1 MWIPSQTWVPSSC
14 FIFSLK
20 DQAAASISW
29 KSPAE
34 SDSSLRILAQKVCQ
48 VLALKLLWNWQL
60 SKSTVLV
67 LLCKD
72 LLLSNRVLRRW
83 GRMKLPE
90 FLYTGLFFTYLIDS
104 GGNGQQYWQHY
115 RKLSFQTF
123 AEILSIQCFWLRAS
137 SDFPSGIDL

>member
-1 MWIPSQTWVPSSC
+1 MWRSSQTWVPSSC

-20 DQAAASISW
+20 DQAAAGISW

-48 VLALKLLWNWQL
+48 VLASKLLWNWQL

-72 LLLSNRVLRRW
+72 LLLSNRALRQW
-83 GRMKLPE
+83 GRMKQPK
-90 FLYTGLFFTYLIDS
+90 FLCTGLFFTYLIDCRGS
-104 GGNGQQYWQHY
+104 GQQYWQHY
-115 RKLSFQTF
+115 RKLSFQTST
-123 AEILSIQCFWLRAS
+123 EILSIQCFWLRAS
-137 SDFPSGIDL
+137 SDFPSGLDL